1 MRQSIKKTKIVCT
14 IGPASEKRETLKK
27 LIGAG
32 MNVARLNFSHDTH
45 EKFAEK
51 IKNIRD
57 LSRKSNCP
65 VAILQDLC
73 GPKIRI
79 GAVKN
84 GEIILENGRLVTLS
98 DKAIIG
104 DENVIPV
111 AFRPLLRQIK
121 KGDALLLDDGTK
133 KLRVVKKTD
142 GGAVCRVVVGG
153 RLKSFKGINAPGVA
167 LSARSLTSKDLK
179 DAKFGVKMG
188 VDFVALSFVRSA
200 ADVALL
206 RRFLQKNGSGAK
218 IVAKIERPEAV
229 SDIDG
234 VIAAADAVMV
244 ARGDLA
250 LETPMEIIPAI
261 QKEIIRKCNFAGKP
275 VITATQMLESM
286 MNQPM
291 PTRAEITDVANAILD
306 GTDAVMLSG
315 ETAAGRFPVE
325 TVEAMAKIAREAE
338 KMMRLKYLPSELVT
352 ADVPQ
357 TISFSVVKAAKNL
370 GAKAIVALTESGSTA
385 RRISAYKPAIPILA
399 LTPDS
404 TTLRQLA
411 LSWGVHPYLAPKRVA
426 DFDEMAKIAKETT
439 RRSNFAKKGEC
450 VVISAGIPF
459 GVKGATNLLL
469 VQTI

>member
-1 MRQSIKKTKIVCT
+1 MRRDVKKTKIVCT
-14 IGPASEKRETLKK
+14 IGPASERPETLKK
-27 LIGAG
+27 LIAAG

-45 EKFAEK
+45 EKFAER
-51 IKNIRD
+51 INNIRK
-57 LSRKSNCP
+57 LSRQNNCP

-84 GEIILENGRLVTLS
+84 GEIILENDRLVALS
-98 DKAIIG
+98 SEARVG

-111 AFRPLLRQIK
+111 AFKPLLKQIK
-121 KGDALLLDDGTK
+121 KGDILLLDDGTK
-133 KLRVVKKTD
+133 KLRVVKKTE

-167 LSARSLTSKDLK
+167 LAARALTAKDMK
-179 DAKFGVKMG
+179 DAEFGAKMG

-200 ADVALL
+200 ADISLL
-206 RRFLQKNGSGAK
+206 RRFLQKSGSRAK
-218 IVAKIERPEAV
+218 IIAKIERPEAV
-229 SDIDG
+229 SGIDA

-250 LETPMEIIPAI
+250 LETPMEIVPAI

-286 MNQPM
+286 ITQPI

-315 ETAAGRFPVE
+315 ETAGGRFPVE
-325 TVEAMAKIAREAE
+325 TVETMAKIAGEAE
-338 KMMRLKYLPSELVT
+338 KMMRLKYLPAELLT
-352 ADVPQ
+352 DETPQ
-357 TISFSVVKAAKNL
+357 TISFSVVKVAKNL
-370 GAKAIVALTESGSTA
+370 KAKAIVALTESGNTA
-385 RRISAYKPAIPILA
+385 RRISAYKPNIPVLA
-399 LTPDS
+399 LTPNPA
-404 TTLRQLA
+404 TLRQLA
-411 LSWGVHPYLAPKRVA
+411 LSWGVHPYLASGRVT
-426 DFDEMAKIAKETT
+426 DFNKMAEIAKETA
-439 RRSNFAKKGEC
+439 RRSNFAKKGERI
-450 VVISAGIPF
+450 VISAGIPF

-469 VQTI
+469 VQTV